1 MKTSFLLFIVALLPV
16 GHLSALIYL
25 AERTKTVRKIPYALA
40 RQIITGILFG
50 GLAII
55 GTEFGI
61 EAATVQ

>member
-16 GHLSALIYL
+16 VLSALIYL
-25 AERTKTVRKIPYALA
+25 AERTKTVRKIPYAA

-55 GTEFGI
+55 GTESKP
-61 EAATVQ
+61 TVQ